1 MLFAPHPSSTYEEA
15 LGYFHRAEQVDPD
28 FYSKNMFL
36 LGKTYLKLH
45 NKKIAAFWIMKAND
59 YPVHRED
66 DKQIETE
73 AAQLLTGFY
82 DKS

>member
-1 MLFAPHPSSTYEEA
+1 M
-15 LGYFHRAEQVDPD
+15 DPD
-28 FYSKNMFL
+28 FYSKKLFL

-45 NKKIAAFWIMKAND
+45 NKNIAAFWLMKAKD
-59 YPVHRED
+59 YLVHIED